1 MKCSETCRD
10 SFLYGDNERIA
21 SYALNLERILHN
33 SAISV
38 IQPRQWEGF
47 IVKETVHEPAAWQLY
62 EGLMFVQILPNDL
75 QHVVDS
81 AFPCFRIIS
90 CLGCVKVMPF
100 FPICIVAFYLLILQ
114 NRYVGELV
122 LVNCTAVYNIQD
134 LTLTF
139 CTTSFVC

>member
-75 QHVVDS
+75 QHVMDS
-81 AFPCFRIIS
+81 AFPCFRIAS
-90 CLGCVKVMPF
+90 CLGCVEVMPF
-100 FPICIVAFYLLILQ
+100 SQSVSLRFIC
-114 NRYVGELV
+114 
-122 LVNCTAVYNIQD
+122 
-134 LTLTF
+134 
-139 CTTSFVC
+139 